1 MTADWKVNRM
11 SQCLGLTLPHVGAM
25 LGVLSGIWYVL
36 QLPFLCLI
44 KQEILMICSIHK
56 ILQLTNKQCQLLL
69 GFLGGSGF

>member
-11 SQCLGLTLPHVGAM
+11 SQWLGLTLPHVGAM